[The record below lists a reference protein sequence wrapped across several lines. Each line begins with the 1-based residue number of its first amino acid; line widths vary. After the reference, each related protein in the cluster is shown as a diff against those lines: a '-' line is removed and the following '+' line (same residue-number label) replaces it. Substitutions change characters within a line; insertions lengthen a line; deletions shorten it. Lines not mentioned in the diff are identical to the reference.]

1 MIGTSSIT
9 SLVKMD
15 DSERTLTLGE
25 KFTSFEEIEIAIKEH
40 EDSKYIQMYRRHS
53 RTIDSFKQRYPK
65 KSHLDIPSDAEL
77 VFACIHGGK
86 AYKSEAKELSESG
99 RPKER

>member
-1 MIGTSSIT
+1 MLSKSWEGTNKYDR
-9 SLVKMD
+9 SLVKMNG
-15 DSERTLTLGE
+15 SELTLTLGE

-65 KSHLDIPSDAEL
+65 KSN
-77 VFACIHGGK
+77 F
-86 AYKSEAKELSESG
+86 
-99 RPKER
+99 

>member
-1 MIGTSSIT
+1 MNG
-9 SLVKMD
+9 
-15 DSERTLTLGE
+15 SERTLTLGE
-25 KFTSFEEIEIAIKEH
+25 KFTSFEDIEIAIKEH

-65 KSHLDIPSDAEL
+65 KSHLDIPIELKYAEL

-86 AYKSEAKELSESG
+86 AQVLS
-99 RPKER
+99 